1 MAPAVPSQEVFS
13 SSRRWRLRPAVVLT
27 LAAALSCGG
36 DETIRPDPPEP
47 ARVTV
52 SPSSLEF
59 AALRDTAR
67 LSAQVHDQYGG
78 LMADAA
84 VTWASSDASVAS
96 VDSEGLV
103 RSVGNGEA
111 VVTATAGSAAGS
123 ATVTVAQVVSSVTV
137 SPAALEFSA
146 LGDTLRLAAEP
157 VDANGHAVEGATV
170 AWASDDT
177 AVAVVDTSGL
187 VRSVGNGEAV
197 VTATAGSVSGTAEA
211 TVAQVVTAL
220 NMSPLALE
228 FSALGDTLRLG
239 AEPVD
244 ANGYLVEGATVMWAS
259 DDTAVAVVDTSGLV
273 RSVGNGEAVVTA
285 TAGSVSGTAEATVA
299 QVVTAVTVSPEALEF
314 SALGDT
320 LRLAAEPV
328 DANGHAVEGA
338 TVAWASDDTAV
349 TVVDTSG
356 LVRSVGNGEAVVTAT
371 AGSVSGTAE
380 ATVAQVVTAV
390 TVSPEA
396 LEFSALGD
404 TLRLAAEP
412 VDANGHAVEGATVA
426 WASDDT
432 AVTVVDTSGLV
443 RSVGNGEAVVTATA
457 GSVSGTAEATVAQ
470 VVTAV
475 TVSPEALEFSA
486 LGDTLRL
493 AAEPVD
499 ANGHAVEGASV
510 TWASGD
516 TAVTVVDTS
525 GLVRSV
531 GNGEA
536 VVTATAGS
544 VSGTA
549 EATVAQVVTA
559 VTVSPEALEFSALGD
574 TLRLAAEPVDANGH
588 AVEGVTVTW
597 ASDDDAVAT
606 VDGSGLVTAAGH
618 GTAKIAATAGGASG
632 AAAVT
637 VMQSPDSVAVLPAEA
652 TVAALGDTLRLTAE
666 AFDANGRAVA
676 GAEFSW
682 ASSDDAVAT
691 VDRSGL
697 VTATGDGAA
706 TITATSG
713 SASGTATVTVAR
725 EASAVVV
732 TPAEAELQPG
742 DTVRLTAQA
751 EDANG
756 FAIADAVF
764 DWASSDTAVAVVDS
778 TGLVRALWD
787 GDATITA
794 AAGSATG
801 SATVKV
807 GREVAA
813 ITVTPLDA
821 PLSVGDTV
829 RLSAEVTD
837 AQGVAIPG
845 ITISWESSDESVA
858 TVDSTG
864 LVRAVGR
871 GGAAITATANSVSAS
886 ARVTVV
892 ATVNTV
898 LLTPSEAV
906 LQVADSIRLSA
917 TAWDG
922 SGGLVEDAEVAW
934 TSGDESIATVG
945 ESGLVRG
952 VTEGRVAI
960 TATSGAAAGSADIT
974 VVEKSDRGALVALF
988 GSTGGP
994 NWVNKTNWLTDAP
1007 LGDWYGVTTDGV
1019 GRVIVLDLGSN
1030 NLVGSIP
1037 PEIEHL
1043 SELRRLDGSGNTL
1056 GGEIPPEIGNL
1067 SKLEELSLRHNAL
1080 SGPIPP
1086 EIGRLTGMTS
1096 LSLAGNKLSGEIPVV
1111 IGNLTR
1117 LTRLHLNTNDLSG
1130 EIPSELVTD
1139 HLERLYVRGNFLHGP
1154 VPRSFLN
1161 SRIRWLGAFVPS
1173 HRNQYL
1179 CMPGTPAFVAWAEER
1194 VHAARFCN
1202 ASDQD
1207 ALDALYQATDGE
1219 DWTDSDGWL
1228 SGPALGEWSGVE
1240 TDSLGRVT
1248 ALDLAG
1254 NGLSGELPARLGH
1267 LAAMTELKLGD
1278 NSLAGPLP
1286 LSLTALSLREFR
1298 YAGTELCAPDDPA
1311 FGAWLETIAVH
1322 EGTGVQCAALT
1333 DRDILARLYHA
1344 TGGANWRN
1352 SDNWLSDA
1360 PLEDWY
1366 GVDVDDDGRVTS
1378 LNLHYNNLT
1387 GVIAPE
1393 LGRLTR
1399 LEELRLTSNPL
1410 TGPIPPELGD
1420 LASLRALYLYFT
1432 QLTGEIPAEL
1442 GQLSAL
1448 EVLWLFR
1455 MPLTGRIPPELGGL
1469 SKLQF
1474 LGLADLNLHGPIPPE
1489 LGRLSKLE
1497 RLYLGFNRFTGT
1509 IPPELGDLSR
1519 LIVLSLSDN
1528 DLTGSIPEELGNLAR
1543 LEDVW
1548 LHNNRLTGRVPPKL
1562 GDLSS
1567 VNVLNLINNDLS
1579 GPLPATFGRLSKL
1592 EYFLVSNNPRMSGVL
1607 PGSLQSLGPME
1618 MFLAGGTALC
1628 TPGAAAFREWL
1639 ATVRHW
1645 RILSCPTGE
1654 RSHAYLTQ
1662 AVQSL
1667 QHPVPLL
1674 ADEPALLRVFV
1685 TVPRATDAT
1694 IPPVRARF
1702 YHDGSEVHVIDIAGG
1717 SEAIPVDLREGELSK
1732 SANSEVPGWLVRPG
1746 LEIVLEIDPDSTLD
1760 ADLGLQR
1767 RIPRT
1772 GRKTVDVREMPTMHL
1787 TVLPFL
1793 WTENPDSSILDV
1805 TDGMTAQDTLL
1816 WDTRTLLPVGDF
1828 EVEVHDPVWTPT
1840 DDIYQLLRE
1849 VEAIR
1854 VMEGKPG
1861 HYMGTM
1867 TNARG
1872 ASGVAYTPGLSSFS
1886 LPGGTVIAHE
1896 LGHNMN
1902 LLHAPCGEPGA
1913 PDPSFPSPTGSIG
1926 VWGYDFRDRGSV
1938 VPASHK
1944 DLMSYCD
1951 PAWISDYSFT
1961 SALFYRLNP
1970 GSASAFAG
1978 SSESLLVWGGLDED
1992 GDPFLE
1998 PAFVVDA
2005 PSVLPAASGDYS
2017 LTGRTRGGE
2026 ELFAL
2031 SFDMQEVSDGG
2042 TPSFT
2047 FALPA
2052 LADWAGRLAGI
2063 TLSGPE
2069 GSVSLDGG
2077 SDRSMTIL
2085 RDPRTGQV
2093 RGILRDLSPEG
2104 VARISRTLGRG
2115 LEVLFSRGVPD
2126 GAAWN

>member
-1 MAPAVPSQEVFS
+1 MITPHSVASALASPDSVLAGEAGTRRASLAFVEVFRNPLLPTAPDTWFGLGRVSAPRGPKRTSRQEGRIMAPAVPSQEVFS
-13 SSRRWRLRPAVVLT
+13 SPRRWRLRPAVVLT

-36 DETIRPDPPEP
+36 DETIPPDPPEP

-84 VTWASSDASVAS
+84 VTWASSDASVAP

-111 VVTATAGSAAGS
+111 AVTATAGSAADS
-123 ATVTVAQVVSSVTV
+123 ATVTVAQVVSSVGV

-177 AVAVVDTSGL
+177 AVAVVD
-187 VRSVGNGEAV
+187 
-197 VTATAGSVSGTAEA
+197 
-211 TVAQVVTAL
+211 
-220 NMSPLALE
+220 
-228 FSALGDTLRLG
+228 
-239 AEPVD
+239 
-244 ANGYLVEGATVMWAS
+244 
-259 DDTAVAVVDTSGLV
+259 
-273 RSVGNGEAVVTA
+273 
-285 TAGSVSGTAEATVA
+285 
-299 QVVTAVTVSPEALEF
+299 
-314 SALGDT
+314 
-320 LRLAAEPV
+320 
-328 DANGHAVEGA
+328 
-338 TVAWASDDTAV
+338 
-349 TVVDTSG
+349 
-356 LVRSVGNGEAVVTAT
+356 
-371 AGSVSGTAE
+371 
-380 ATVAQVVTAV
+380 
-390 TVSPEA
+390 
-396 LEFSALGD
+396 
-404 TLRLAAEP
+404 
-412 VDANGHAVEGATVA
+412 
-426 WASDDT
+426 
-432 AVTVVDTSGLV
+432 
-443 RSVGNGEAVVTATA
+443 
-457 GSVSGTAEATVAQ
+457 
-470 VVTAV
+470 
-475 TVSPEALEFSA
+475 
-486 LGDTLRL
+486 
-493 AAEPVD
+493 
-499 ANGHAVEGASV
+499 
-510 TWASGD
+510 
-516 TAVTVVDTS
+516 
-525 GLVRSV
+525 
-531 GNGEA
+531 
-536 VVTATAGS
+536 
-544 VSGTA
+544 
-549 EATVAQVVTA
+549 
-559 VTVSPEALEFSALGD
+559 
-574 TLRLAAEPVDANGH
+574 
-588 AVEGVTVTW
+588 
-597 ASDDDAVAT
+597 
-606 VDGSGLVTAAGH
+606 
-618 GTAKIAATAGGASG
+618 
-632 AAAVT
+632 
-637 VMQSPDSVAVLPAEA
+637 
-652 TVAALGDTLRLTAE
+652 
-666 AFDANGRAVA
+666 
-676 GAEFSW
+676 
-682 ASSDDAVAT
+682 
-691 VDRSGL
+691 
-697 VTATGDGAA
+697 
-706 TITATSG
+706 
-713 SASGTATVTVAR
+713 
-725 EASAVVV
+725 
-732 TPAEAELQPG
+732 
-742 DTVRLTAQA
+742 
-751 EDANG
+751 
-756 FAIADAVF
+756 
-764 DWASSDTAVAVVDS
+764 S

-813 ITVTPLDA
+813 VTVTPLDA
-821 PLSVGDTV
+821 ALSVGDTV
-829 RLSAEVTD
+829 RLSAQATD
-837 AQGVAIPG
+837 AQGVPIPG
-845 ITISWESSDESVA
+845 VRITWESGDESVA

-898 LLTPSEAV
+898 LLTPSETV
-906 LQVADSIRLSA
+906 LRVADSIRLSA

-922 SGGLVEDAEVAW
+922 YGELVEDAEITW
-934 TSGDESIATVG
+934 TSDDESIATVG

-952 VTEGRVAI
+952 VAEGRVAI
-960 TATSGAAAGSADIT
+960 TATSGAASGSADVT
-974 VVEKSDRGALVALF
+974 VVEQSDRGALVALF

-994 NWVNKTNWLTDAP
+994 DWVNKTNWLTDAP
-1007 LGDWYGVTTDGV
+1007 LGDWYGVTTDGA

-1056 GGEIPPEIGNL
+1056 GGPIPPEIGNL

-1086 EIGRLTGMTS
+1086 EIGRLTRMTTMG
-1096 LSLAGNKLSGEIPVV
+1096 LDRNRLSGEIPAE
-1111 IGNLTR
+1111 IGNLAK
-1117 LTRLHLNTNDLSG
+1117 LTWLDLNTNDLSG
-1130 EIPSELVTD
+1130 EIPPELAAAR
-1139 HLERLYVRGNFLHGP
+1139 LELLFARGNLLHGP
-1154 VPRSFLN
+1154 VPRSFLD
-1161 SRIRWLGAFVPS
+1161 SRIGWFDAFVPA
-1173 HRNQYL
+1173 HRNLYL
-1179 CMPGTPAFVAWAEER
+1179 CVPGTPAFVAWAEER
-1194 VHAARFCN
+1194 VRTGRFCG

-1278 NSLAGPLP
+1278 NSLMGSLP
-1286 LSLTALSLREFR
+1286 LSLTALSLRELR

-1360 PLEDWY
+1360 PLEDWH

-1378 LNLHYNNLT
+1378 LRLHYNNLT
-1387 GVIAPE
+1387 GVVAPE

-1420 LASLRALYLYFT
+1420 LPNLRVLHLFFT

-1448 EVLWLFR
+1448 EELWLQR
-1455 MPLTGRIPPELGGL
+1455 MPLTGSIPPELGEL
-1469 SKLQF
+1469 SKLRF
-1474 LGLADLNLHGPIPPE
+1474 LGLADCNLRGPVPPE
-1489 LGRLSKLE
+1489 LGRLSRLE
-1497 RLYLGFNRFTGT
+1497 RLYLGSNRFTGT

-1519 LIVLSLSDN
+1519 LIVLNLSDN
-1528 DLTGSIPEELGNLAR
+1528 DLTGSIPDELGNLAR
-1543 LEDVW
+1543 LEHVW
-1548 LHNNRLTGRVPPKL
+1548 LHNNRLTGRVPPEL
-1562 GDLSS
+1562 GNLSS
-1567 VNVLNLINNDLS
+1567 VSVLNLINNDLS
-1579 GPLPATFGRLSKL
+1579 GPLPATFGRLSQL
-1592 EYFLVSNNPRMSGVL
+1592 EYFQVSNNARMSGVL

-1628 TPGAAAFREWL
+1628 APGAAGFREWL

-1645 RILSCPTGE
+1645 RISSCPTGE

-1662 AVQSL
+1662 VVQSL
-1667 QHPVPLL
+1667 EYPVPLV
-1674 ADEPALLRVFV
+1674 AHEAALLRVFV
-1685 TVPRATDAT
+1685 TVPQATDAT
-1694 IPPVRARF
+1694 IPPVRASF

-1717 SEAIPVDLREGELSK
+1717 SEAIPVELGEGDLSK
-1732 SANSEVPGWLVRPG
+1732 SANSEVPGWLVQPG
-1746 LEIVLEIDPDSTLD
+1746 LEVVLEIDPDSTLD

-1772 GRKTVDVREMPTMHL
+1772 GRKAVDVREMPTMHL

-1793 WTENPDSSILDV
+1793 WEAEPDSSILDI

-1828 EVEVHDPVWTPT
+1828 EVEVHDPVWTLT
-1840 DDIYQLLRE
+1840 DDIFQLVRE

-1872 ASGVAYTPGLSSFS
+1872 ASGVAYTPGLSNFSF
-1886 LPGGTVIAHE
+1886 PGGTVIAHE

-1902 LLHAPCGEPGA
+1902 LLHAACGGADA
-1913 PDPSFPSPTGSIG
+1913 PDPSFPSPTGSTG
-1926 VWGYDFRDRGSV
+1926 AWGYDFRDSGSV

-1951 PAWISDYSFT
+1951 PIWISDYSFAR
-1961 SALFYRLNP
+1961 ALFHRLNP
-1970 GSASAFAG
+1970 GPRSAFAG
-1978 SSESLLVWGGLDED
+1978 SSESLLVWGGLDES

-2005 PSVLPAASGDYS
+2005 PPVLPVASGEYS
-2017 LTGRTRGGE
+2017 LTGQTRGGE

-2042 TPSFT
+2042 SPSFT

-2052 LADWAGRLAGI
+2052 RSDWVGRLASI

-2077 SDRSMTIL
+2077 SDRSTTIL

>member
-1 MAPAVPSQEVFS
+1 MTPTVPPQEVFS
-13 SSRRWRLRPAVVLT
+13 SSRRWQLRPAVVLT

-36 DETIRPDPPEP
+36 DETIPPDPPEP
-47 ARVTV
+47 TRVTV
-52 SPSSLEF
+52 SPGSLQF

-67 LSAQVHDQYGG
+67 LSAQVHDQYGD

-84 VTWASSDASVAS
+84 VAWASSDASVAS

-111 VVTATAGSAAGS
+111 VVTATSGSAADS
-123 ATVTVAQVVSSVTV
+123 ATVTVAQVVSAVGV

-146 LGDTLRLAAEP
+146 LGDTLRLAAEA
-157 VDANGHAVEGATV
+157 VDANGHPVEGATV
-170 AWASDDT
+170 MWASGDA
-177 AVAVVDTSGL
+177 AVVVVDTSGL
-187 VRSVGNGEAV
+187 VRSVANGEAV

-211 TVAQVVTAL
+211 TVEQVVTAV
-220 NMSPLALE
+220 NMSPQALE

-244 ANGYLVEGATVMWAS
+244 ANGHAVEGATVMWAS
-259 DDTAVAVVDTSGLV
+259 GDTAVAVVDASGLV
-273 RSVGNGEAVVTA
+273 RSVANGEAVVSA
-285 TAGSVSGTAEATVA
+285 TAGSVSGTAEVMVA

-338 TVAWASDDTAV
+338 TVTWASGDTAV
-349 TVVDTSG
+349 AVVDASG
-356 LVRSVGNGEAVVTAT
+356 LVSSVGNGEAAVSAT

-380 ATVAQVVTAV
+380 VTVAQVVTAV

-412 VDANGHAVEGATVA
+412 VDANGHAAEGATVMWASGDTAIAVVDASGLVSSVGNGEAVVSATAGSVSGTAEVMVAQVVGAVNVSPEALEFSALGDTLRLGAEPVDANGHAVEGATVM
-426 WASDDT
+426 WASGDT
-432 AVTVVDTSGLV
+432 AIAVVDASGLVRSVGNGEAAVSATAGSVSGTAEVTVAQVVGAVNLSPAALEFSALGDTLRLGAEPVDVNGHPVERATVMWASGDTAIAVVDASGLV

-470 VVTAV
+470 VARVVIVTPVEAELSPDD
-475 TVSPEALEFSA
+475 TV
-486 LGDTLRL
+486 RL
-493 AAEPVD
+493 AAE
-499 ANGHAVEGASV
+499 
-510 TWASGD
+510 
-516 TAVTVVDTS
+516 
-525 GLVRSV
+525 
-531 GNGEA
+531 
-536 VVTATAGS
+536 
-544 VSGTA
+544 
-549 EATVAQVVTA
+549 
-559 VTVSPEALEFSALGD
+559 
-574 TLRLAAEPVDANGH
+574 
-588 AVEGVTVTW
+588 
-597 ASDDDAVAT
+597 
-606 VDGSGLVTAAGH
+606 
-618 GTAKIAATAGGASG
+618 
-632 AAAVT
+632 
-637 VMQSPDSVAVLPAEA
+637 
-652 TVAALGDTLRLTAE
+652 
-666 AFDANGRAVA
+666 
-676 GAEFSW
+676 
-682 ASSDDAVAT
+682 
-691 VDRSGL
+691 
-697 VTATGDGAA
+697 
-706 TITATSG
+706 
-713 SASGTATVTVAR
+713 
-725 EASAVVV
+725 
-732 TPAEAELQPG
+732 
-742 DTVRLTAQA
+742 A

-756 FAIADAVF
+756 FAIADAMLT
-764 DWASSDTAVAVVDS
+764 WSSSDAAVAVVDS
-778 TGLVRALWD
+778 TGLVRAVWD
-787 GDATITA
+787 GAATITA
-794 AAGSATG
+794 A
-801 SATVKV
+801 
-807 GREVAA
+807 
-813 ITVTPLDA
+813 
-821 PLSVGDTV
+821 
-829 RLSAEVTD
+829 
-837 AQGVAIPG
+837 
-845 ITISWESSDESVA
+845 
-858 TVDSTG
+858 VDSVSGSTG
-864 LVRAVGR
+864 VVVAPRVRTVLVRPSKAVVP
-871 GGAAITATANSVSAS
+871 AKET
-886 ARVTVV
+886 
-892 ATVNTV
+892 
-898 LLTPSEAV
+898 
-906 LQVADSIRLSA
+906 IRLSA
-917 TAWDG
+917 TAWDVHG
-922 SGGLVEDAEVAW
+922 RVVEDAQIGWA
-934 TSGDESIATVG
+934 SGDESVATVG

-952 VTEGRVAI
+952 LTEGRAAI
-960 TATSGAAAGSADIT
+960 TATSGVTSGSAVVT
-974 VVEKSDRGALVALF
+974 VVEPSERGALVGLF

-1037 PEIEHL
+1037 PDIEHL

-1056 GGEIPPEIGNL
+1056 SGEIPPEIGNL
-1067 SKLEELSLRHNAL
+1067 SKLEELSLRDNAL

-1086 EIGRLTGMTS
+1086 EIGRLTRMTS
-1096 LSLAGNKLSGEIPVV
+1096 MSLDGNKLSGEIPVV

-1130 EIPSELVTD
+1130 EIPSELATD
-1139 HLERLYVRGNFLHGP
+1139 HLERLYVRGNLLHGP

-1161 SRIRWLGAFVPS
+1161 SRIRWFGAFVPS

-1194 VHAARFCN
+1194 VHAGRFCN

-1219 DWTDSDGWL
+1219 GWTDSDGWL

-1278 NSLAGPLP
+1278 NSLMGSLP
-1286 LSLTALSLREFR
+1286 LSLTALSLRELR
-1298 YAGTELCAPDDPA
+1298 YAGTELCTPDDLA
-1311 FGAWLETIAVH
+1311 FRKWLETIAVH

-1387 GVIAPE
+1387 GVITPE

-1410 TGPIPPELGD
+1410 TGPIPPQLGD
-1420 LASLRALYLYFT
+1420 LANLRLLYLFFT

-1448 EVLWLFR
+1448 EGLWLQR

-1474 LGLADLNLHGPIPPE
+1474 LGLADINLHGPIPPE

-1509 IPPELGDLSR
+1509 IPPEFGDLSR

-1528 DLTGSIPEELGNLAR
+1528 DLTGSIPDELGNLAM
-1543 LEDVW
+1543 LESVW
-1548 LHNNRLTGRVPPKL
+1548 MHNNRLTGRVPPKL

-1567 VNVLNLINNDLS
+1567 IAILNLVNNDLS
-1579 GPLPATFGRLSKL
+1579 GPLPATFGRLSQL
-1592 EYFLVSNNPRMSGVL
+1592 EYILVSNNPRMSGVL

-1618 MFLAGGTALC
+1618 LFVAGGTALC
-1628 TPGAAAFREWL
+1628 APNSAGFREWL

-1645 RILSCPTGE
+1645 RIRSCPTSD

-1667 QHPVPLL
+1667 QYPVPLV
-1674 ADEPALLRVFV
+1674 AGEPALLRVFV
-1685 TVPRATDAT
+1685 TVPKATKAK
-1694 IPPVRARF
+1694 IPPVRAKF
-1702 YHDGSEVHVIDIAGG
+1702 YRNGSEVHVIDIAGG
-1717 SEAIPVDLREGELSK
+1717 SEAIPVELEEGQLSK
-1732 SANSEVPGWLVRPG
+1732 SANAEVPARLVRPG
-1746 LEIVLEIDPDSTLD
+1746 LEVVIEIDPDSTLD

-1772 GRKTVDVREMPTMHL
+1772 GRKTVEVTEMPTMHL

-1793 WTENPDSSILDV
+1793 WEEEPDSSILDI

-1816 WDTRTLLPVGDF
+1816 RDTRTLLPIGDF
-1828 EVEVHDPVWTPT
+1828 EVDVHDPVWASTN
-1840 DDIYQLLRE
+1840 DVYQLLRA

-1854 VMEGKPG
+1854 VMEGNPG

-1867 TNARG
+1867 TNTTG
-1872 ASGVAYTPGLSSFS
+1872 AAGAAYTPGFS
-1886 LPGGTVIAHE
+1886 NFSQPDSITIAHE
-1896 LGHNMN
+1896 LGHNIS
-1902 LLHAPCGEPGA
+1902 LLHAPCGRPGA
-1913 PDPSFPSPTGSIG
+1913 PDPTFPSPTGSIG
-1926 VWGYDFRDRGSV
+1926 VWGYDFRDGGSL
-1938 VPASHK
+1938 VPPGRK
-1944 DLMSYCD
+1944 DLMSYCS
-1951 PAWISDYSFT
+1951 PNWISDYSFT
-1961 SALFYRLNP
+1961 KGLLYRLSQD
-1970 GSASAFAG
+1970 SASASPSA
-1978 SSESLLVWGGLDED
+1978 SLLLWGGLDEND
-1992 GDPFLE
+1992 DPFLE
-1998 PAFVVDA
+1998 PSFVVNA
-2005 PSVLPAASGDYS
+2005 PPTLPNAPGAYELS
-2017 LTGRTRGGE
+2017 GRTAGGD
-2026 ELFAL
+2026 ELFTL

-2042 TPSFT
+2042 TPSFV

-2052 LADWAGRLAGI
+2052 RAGWAGRLASI
-2063 TLSGPE
+2063 TLSGPA
-2069 GSVSLDGG
+2069 GVVSLDGRTG
-2077 SDRSMTIL
+2077 QPMTIL
-2085 RDPRTGQV
+2085 RDSRTGRV
-2093 RGILRDLSPEG
+2093 RGILRDRSPEEVG
-2104 VARISRTLGRG
+2104 RISATLGRG
-2115 LEVLFSRGVPD
+2115 LEVLFSRGIPESS
-2126 GAAWN
+2126 AWR